1 MDTNK
6 RTTRTRTQLSTFGT
20 DLGSVVRFDSNKFNP
35 LSFSFILD
43 KTLQLEETPITN
55 PIIHSSSEISSSDTF
70 EIFHNNFASIKTAN
84 NFLADVM
91 INPRHK
97 MFLFSRNLFQ
107 ESSGTLSSFSLEFT
121 SQEFEF
127 PFNLLNL
134 RGFEELSVR
143 SNSEIVYAEVNT
155 KNSVRTRTFDSN
167 LFRFSS
173 QFIQKGV

>member
-1 MDTNK
+1 MANK
-6 RTTRTRTQLSTFGT
+6 RRTRTRTNLSTFGT
-20 DLGSVVRFDSNKFNP
+20 DLGSVVRSNLNKFNS
-35 LSFSFILD
+35 LSFSFVLD
-43 KTLQLEETPITN
+43 ETLQLEETPITN
-55 PIIHSSSEISSSDTF
+55 PIIHFLPSSDFSNPF

-91 INPRHK
+91 INPCHK

-107 ESSGTLSSFSLEFT
+107 ESSGTSSSFSLEFT

-127 PFNLLNL
+127 SFNLFNL
-134 RGFEELSVR
+134 SRVEEPIIR
-143 SNSEIVYAEVNT
+143 SNSEIVYAEVDA